1 MSEKTYNY
9 FSKFILAL
17 WQRPRYTALLG
28 RSSMMANRSKLDQE
42 V

>member
-1 MSEKTYNY
+1 MLQTNCKY
-9 FSKFILAL
+9 FLKFMLAL